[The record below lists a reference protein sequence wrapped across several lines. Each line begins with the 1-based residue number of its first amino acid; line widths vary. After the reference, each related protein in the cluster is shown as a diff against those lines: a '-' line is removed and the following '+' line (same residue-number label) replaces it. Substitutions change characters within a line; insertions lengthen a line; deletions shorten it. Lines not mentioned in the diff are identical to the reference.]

1 MKAGKRK
8 TMNELLTQVNG
19 ILWGYI
25 LIATLIACNLV
36 AIIVLGK
43 YAFRLLDDYRQ
54 QKRRGI
60 KEPTFHRS
68 QLPEI
73 EKDVE
78 CWDLT
83 LSIHIPMLHRAGYLV
98 SIHTTCTGIKDI
110 LIDTSLTIHLRRLTT
125 LYYPTLLQHI
135 NLFCIDN
142 LSDIM

>member
-25 LIATLIACNLV
+25 LIACNLV

-78 CWDLT
+78 CWD
-83 LSIHIPMLHRAGYLV
+83 
-98 SIHTTCTGIKDI
+98 
-110 LIDTSLTIHLRRLTT
+110 
-125 LYYPTLLQHI
+125 
-135 NLFCIDN
+135 
-142 LSDIM
+142 